1 MNTGTESDSDL
12 LRHYAEDQSEAA
24 FGELV
29 RRHVDL
35 VYSAALR
42 ITREEQ
48 LARDVSQEVFVRLA
62 SNAGSLRT
70 AAALPAWLYRVTHCQ
85 AVNAVRTEARR
96 RKREQEAVLMNNLES
111 ETDTELAWA
120 AVKPQLDEALGT
132 LDRSD
137 QAAIVL
143 RFFSGKKLAEVGEAL
158 GVSEEA
164 SRKRLSRALERL
176 RLFFNRRG
184 VQVSSATLAA
194 VLAAHSVQSAPAGMA
209 STLVSAS
216 LAGAATVGSSGTI
229 YTLTQTLLMT
239 KTTIAIAGLVV
250 IGAALTPWA
259 LKRGGA
265 SVSRDGT
272 RAPGVASTPATATV
286 PRQTPAT
293 MPAAVAGTQAAKSLL
308 ERVALLPPLTPQQI
322 SEYVAKN
329 KGNAESL
336 LAAWRASGDK
346 AWLFEAAANFP
357 NNPEVQ
363 YTVIAAQAHPETQR
377 AWIEAYKS
385 ASPDNALAWYFSAS
399 DYLKTGDKARAVQE
413 LSEASRKPAFHSQL
427 AATLQALE
435 ELNISSGRSADEAK
449 VAAFQTCAQAPE
461 LPRLRDL
468 AKGMKELL
476 QDYRNQGDA
485 ASAESVTGMGLV
497 LGAHLSDGYAS
508 QTIINQ
514 LVGMSLE
521 KMFLQQLDP
530 AATLDPFGRPV
541 SEVSARINDRQRAL
555 KEYSQLLQTLL
566 ATLEDS
572 EWSIYLE
579 RVKLYGEESALAWLK
594 SRHGQ

>member
-1 MNTGTESDSDL
+1 MNTGTVSDSDL
-12 LRHYAEDQSEAA
+12 LRHYAEDRSEAA

-62 SNAGSLRT
+62 SQAGSLRMK
-70 AAALPAWLYRVTHCQ
+70 AALPAWLYRVTHAQ

-96 RKREQEAVLMNNLES
+96 RKREQEAVLMNDLES
-111 ETDTELAWA
+111 EADTESAWA

-158 GVSEEA
+158 GLSEEA

-184 VQVSSATLAA
+184 VRVSSPTLAT
-194 VLAAHSVQSAPAGMA
+194 VLASYTVQSAPAGMA
-209 STLVSAS
+209 SELVSAS
-216 LAGAATVGSSGTI
+216 LAGAATVGSSGVF
-229 YTLTQTLLMT
+229 YTLAQTLLMT
-239 KTTIAIAGLVV
+239 KTTIAIAGLVLV
-250 IGAALTPWA
+250 GAALTPLA

-265 SVSRDGT
+265 SASPEAG
-272 RAPGVASTPATATV
+272 PGAASNPATATV
-286 PRQTPAT
+286 PRR
-293 MPAAVAGTQAAKSLL
+293 TQAAMPATVPGTTAARSLL

-322 SEYVAKN
+322 SAYVTKN

-363 YTVIAAQAHPETQR
+363 YTVIAAQADPETQR

-385 ASPDNALAWYFSAS
+385 TSPDNALAWYFSAS
-399 DYLKTGDKARAVQE
+399 EYLKVGDKARAVQE

-476 QDYRNQGDA
+476 QEYRNQGDT

-514 LVGMSLE
+514 LVGMSIE

-530 AATLDPFGRPV
+530 AATRDPFGRAV
-541 SEVSARINDRQRAL
+541 SEVSARINDRQTAL